1 MKSVVLILFII
12 SMISSVFAQDLGIQD
27 DQKWEQKFREIP
39 NPDSLRA
46 YMKRL
51 SARPHHLG
59 STYGKDNAEWILGK
73 FKKWGL
79 PARIETFE
87 VLFPSPK
94 ERLVEL
100 VAPTKFVAK
109 LQEPAVA
116 EDPTSSQ
123 VNEQLQTYNAYSAD
137 GDVTGELVFV
147 NYGTPSDYEYLERL
161 GISVS
166 GKIVI
171 VKYGR
176 IFRGVKPKVA
186 AEHGAIG
193 CLIYSDPGDD
203 GYFEGDQYP
212 EGPWRTKDGVQRG
225 SVMDLVN
232 PGDPLTPGIGAT
244 KNAKRLK
251 RSEARVITK
260 IPVLPLSYADAQPLL
275 EALEGPVPPAGW
287 RGNLPITYHIGPGP
301 ATLHLKVFA
310 NWDMKT
316 IYDVIAEIPG
326 SEFPDQWI
334 IRGNHHDA
342 WVNGAADPLSGLVPL
357 LEEARA
363 LGDLLKQGWRPKR
376 TLIYCAWDGEEQ
388 GLIGSTEWAE
398 THAKEL
404 KQKAAMYIN
413 SDMNMRGY
421 LYMAGSHILEK
432 FINSVAKDI
441 VDPET
446 QLSVWK
452 RRQLLEIANSDDEEE
467 RNQLRQNP
475 EIKVGAL
482 GSGSDY
488 SAFLDH
494 LGIASL
500 NLGYFGEGGYGVYHS
515 IYDSFHWFTNFG
527 DTGFVYGRTQAQ
539 TTGTAVLR
547 FACAD
552 ILPYDFINFT
562 NTISTYLDELKEL
575 ADKKRKEITETNL
588 QIDEGI
594 FEAIADPEDYPLAV
608 PKREEVPPFFNF
620 APLENAVATLKKSAE
635 VYDEALTK
643 FRDSGQPIPPDLNS
657 KLIQCERKLTL
668 PEGLP
673 NREWFKHQV
682 YAPGLY
688 TGYGA
693 KTLPRVREAIEQN
706 QWKTVNQQIE
716 IAAAT
721 LENFSNFVNSI
732 SRDLD
737 GTQD

>member
-1 MKSVVLILFII
+1 
-12 SMISSVFAQDLGIQD
+12 
-27 DQKWEQKFREIP
+27 
-39 NPDSLRA
+39 
-46 YMKRL
+46 
-51 SARPHHLG
+51 
-59 STYGKDNAEWILGK
+59 
-73 FKKWGL
+73 
-79 PARIETFE
+79 
-87 VLFPSPK
+87 
-94 ERLVEL
+94 
-100 VAPTKFVAK
+100 
-109 LQEPAVA
+109 
-116 EDPTSSQ
+116 
-123 VNEQLQTYNAYSAD
+123 
-137 GDVTGELVFV
+137 
-147 NYGTPSDYEYLERL
+147 
-161 GISVS
+161 
-166 GKIVI
+166 
-171 VKYGR
+171 
-176 IFRGVKPKVA
+176 
-186 AEHGAIG
+186 
-193 CLIYSDPGDD
+193 
-203 GYFEGDQYP
+203 
-212 EGPWRTKDGVQRG
+212 
-225 SVMDLVN
+225 
-232 PGDPLTPGIGAT
+232 
-244 KNAKRLK
+244 
-251 RSEARVITK
+251 
-260 IPVLPLSYADAQPLL
+260 
-275 EALEGPVPPAGW
+275 
-287 RGNLPITYHIGPGP
+287 
-301 ATLHLKVFA
+301 
-310 NWDMKT
+310 
-316 IYDVIAEIPG
+316 
-326 SEFPDQWI
+326 
-334 IRGNHHDA
+334 
-342 WVNGAADPLSGLVPL
+342 
-357 LEEARA
+357 
-363 LGDLLKQGWRPKR
+363 
-376 TLIYCAWDGEEQ
+376 
-388 GLIGSTEWAE
+388 
-398 THAKEL
+398 
-404 KQKAAMYIN
+404 
-413 SDMNMRGY
+413 
-421 LYMAGSHILEK
+421 MAGSHILEK
-432 FINSVAKDI
+432 FINGVSKDI

-452 RRQLLEIANSDDEEE
+452 RRQLLEIANADDEEE
-467 RNQLRQNP
+467 RNELRQNP

-539 TTGTAVLR
+539 TVGTSVLR
-547 FACAD
+547 IASAD
-552 ILPYDFINFT
+552 ILPYDFINFS

-594 FEAIADPEDYPLAV
+594 FEAIADPEDYPLAA

-635 VYDEALTK
+635 VYDETLTK